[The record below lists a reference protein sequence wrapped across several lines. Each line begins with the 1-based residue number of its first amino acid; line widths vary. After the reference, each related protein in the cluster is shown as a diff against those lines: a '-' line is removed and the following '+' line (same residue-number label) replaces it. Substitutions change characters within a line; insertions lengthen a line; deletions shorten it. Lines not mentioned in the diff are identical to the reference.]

1 MERSL
6 PGPVLTVELASADEL
21 FVPPA
26 PDPAW
31 RRFDTDAGI
40 DRLARQLEVM
50 SKPQRVGASVLL
62 ELPDEPPGLRE
73 GFARYCEAVIERLR
87 QQVTIRKREGR
98 KALIV
103 ALCILAVAMSI
114 SVYFRGAPIPWYLQ
128 TILGEGFM
136 IGGWVAL
143 WRPIDLLLYDNWPD
157 RERIAIW
164 QSLAAAPIRIQPSS
178 GEPASVVEASAHT
191 VSTVEREPAHHHG
204 R

>member
-1 MERSL
+1 MDMAL
-6 PGPVLTVELASADEL
+6 PGPVLTVELGSAEEL
-21 FVPPA
+21 FFAPS
-26 PDPAW
+26 PDPTW

-40 DRLARQLEVM
+40 DRLARQLEAM
-50 SKPQRVGASVLL
+50 PRSARVGASVLL
-62 ELPDEPPGLRE
+62 RLPDEPPGLRE
-73 GFARYCEAVIERLR
+73 GFDRYCKSVIERLK
-87 QQVTIRKREGR
+87 QQVVIRKREGR

-103 ALCILAVAMSI
+103 ALCILAVAMTI
-114 SVYFRGAPIPWYLQ
+114 SVYFRSAPIPWYLQ

-164 QSLAAAPIRIQPSS
+164 QGLAAAPIRIQRSS
-178 GEPASVVEASAHT
+178 DEPASVVEASAHGLGA
-191 VSTVEREPAHHHG
+191 VEREPAHHHG

>member
-1 MERSL
+1 MAL

-21 FVPPA
+21 FVPPS
-26 PDPAW
+26 PDPTW
-31 RRFDTDAGI
+31 QRFNTDCGI

-62 ELPDEPPGLRE
+62 KLPHEPPGLRQA
-73 GFARYCEAVIERLR
+73 FVRYCDTVIERLR

-98 KALIV
+98 KALFV

-114 SVYFRGAPIPWYLQ
+114 SVYFRGAPIPWYMQ

-164 QSLAAAPIRIQPSS
+164 QGLAAAPIRIQRSAD
-178 GEPASVVEASAHT
+178 EPASSVEVSAKR
-191 VSTVEREPAHHHG
+191 VGGVEPEPAHHHG